1 MRSPFPDAR
10 VRLSSRSSPVLGE
23 RGFLGDTG
31 NIVAPDLVA
40 LVAPGHTALLT
51 VELQRG
57 VVGERSMLGQLAA
70 AVAVGGVLERVAAL
84 CRAARAVGIPVLH
97 CTAESRPDG
106 LGGNRNA
113 RLFALARR
121 SGSPSPDSD
130 IFAVHSA
137 VGVEPTDFVL
147 PRLHGLSP
155 MAGTSLDAILR
166 NLGVTTVVATGV
178 SVNVALLG
186 LAFDAVNLG
195 YQLVLARNATAGVGD
210 EYVDAVYANTLSL
223 LATVTTAE
231 AVVDAWTGVGTTA

>member
-1 MRSPFPDAR
+1 LRTFVDAR
-10 VRLSSRSSPVLGE
+10 GIVL
-23 RGFLGDTG
+23 
-31 NIVAPDLVA
+31 PDLPT
-40 LVAPGHTALLT
+40 LLDPSHTALLT
-51 VELQRG
+51 VEVQRG
-57 VVGERSMLGQLAA
+57 VVGEHSVIPALSA
-70 AVAVGGVLERVAAL
+70 AVAAGGVLERIAGM

-121 SGSPSPDSD
+121 AGMPAPGSDTFD
-130 IFAVHSA
+130 VHPA

-166 NLGVTTVVATGV
+166 NLGVTTIVATGV

-186 LAFDAVNLG
+186 LTFDAVNLG
-195 YQLVLARNATAGVGD
+195 YQLVLARDAAAGIGD

-223 LATVTTAE
+223 LATVITAE
-231 AVVDAWTGVGTTA
+231 AVVDTWATAV